1 MVNFLR
7 RLFGGGGGGPASRY
21 LTYYVRPKRCNEVV
35 VVRVDSF
42 NDLSELDEGGYFVRK
57 IARGERC
64 PFPAELH
71 ITFDKNRRQTEVTVE
86 NGEQATEEDYE
97 AWAAAKG
104 DDI

>member
-7 RLFGGGGGGPASRY
+7 RLFGGGGGGDNSRY
-21 LTYYVRPKRCNEVV
+21 LTYYVRPKRCAEVV
-35 VVRVDSF
+35 VVRVDRF
-42 NDLSELDEGGYFVRK
+42 NDLSELDEGGFFVRK
-57 IARGERC
+57 VARGERC

-71 ITFDKNRRQTEVTVE
+71 ITFDKNRQPSEIVVE
-86 NGEQATEEDYE
+86 NGEQASAEDYE